1 MACMGGWWWQ
11 GHQTS
16 SAPDGF
22 QRAAFQDISVGDVVW
37 YEALHQSRTG
47 MIHRAPVQGRII
59 SIWPTVSRLLR
70 RTSAVTLEMEV
81 DDGRQ
86 RRLLM
91 SRRDVV
97 YVKLASASEVA
108 NDHAAGDHAAVAESQ
123 DLPDPVQHI
132 SEHASE

>member
-1 MACMGGWWWQ
+1 MGGWLGQ
-11 GHQTS
+11 GHRTL

-22 QRAAFQDISVGDVVW
+22 QRAAFQDIRVGDVVW

-81 DDGRQ
+81 EDGRQ
-86 RRLLM
+86 RRLLI

-97 YVKLASASEVA
+97 YVKLAAASEGAGERGAAAEGQDRPAPAQHIADRASEV
-108 NDHAAGDHAAVAESQ
+108 
-123 DLPDPVQHI
+123 DLN
-132 SEHASE
+132 